1 MKQIGIFDEVNA
13 LERLSELGDKLEW
26 LNKVMNWKIFQPLL
40 DGAKPDKSKSRKG
53 GRPPYANLLMFK
65 IMILQS
71 LFNVSDEQAEYQ
83 INDRLSWKRFLGLS
97 LSEKSP
103 DRTTIWEFREMLILT
118 GLYDKLFTLFTAKMT
133 EIGVITRKGSI
144 VDASFEEAPRQRN
157 TREENRIIKEEND
170 IPEEWLKEENVHKL
184 AQKDVDAR
192 WTKKNGERYYG
203 YKNHIKCDADSKM
216 ILDWRVTD
224 ASVHDSQMLM
234 ALIDPLDRKLWGDSA
249 YVGEDIIKR
258 ILGVYPNLKLYIN
271 EKGYKNRP
279 LTDEQKAENREK
291 SRVRSRIEH
300 IFGHMASM
308 ASGFTV
314 RCIGIMRAECVI
326 VMKNLAYNIS
336 RYATLRK
343 QSKTPKLA

>member
-1 MKQIGIFDEVNA
+1 
-13 LERLSELGDKLEW
+13 
-26 LNKVMNWKIFQPLL
+26 
-40 DGAKPDKSKSRKG
+40 
-53 GRPPYANLLMFK
+53 MFK

-97 LSEKSP
+97 LSDKAL
-103 DRTTIWEFREMLILT
+103 DRTTIWEFREVLVLS
-118 GLYDKLFTLFTAKMT
+118 GLHDKSFSLFTSKML

-144 VDASFEEAPRQRN
+144 VDASFKEAPRQRN
-157 TREENRIIKEEND
+157 TREENRVIKEEND
-170 IPEEWLKEENVHKL
+170 IPEEWLKEENSHKL

-192 WTKKNGERYYG
+192 WTKKNGDKYFG

-216 ILDWRVTD
+216 IVDWRVTD

-234 ALIDPLDRKLWGDSA
+234 ALIDRFDCKLWADSA
-249 YVGEDIIKR
+249 YVGEEIMNR
-258 ILGVYPNLKLYIN
+258 ILGIYPNIKLYIN
-271 EKGYKNRP
+271 EKGYKNKP
-279 LTDEQKAENREK
+279 LTEEQKASNREK

-300 IFGHMASM
+300 IFGHMAST
-308 ASGFTV
+308 ASGFTI
-314 RCIGIMRAECVI
+314 RTIGIMRAECVI

-343 QSKTPKLA
+343 IKNTPQIA